1 MPGRDLTNGVMTAR
15 TVWHSMEDAAGQAGG
30 TTDLALFNGT
40 VLYANGESALYAGVE
55 AIDMSGEREPFSG
68 NRTVL
73 LSDGS
78 VSTQSFT
85 GEVTFR
91 EAAGRFGGSG
101 RWKQESGTGR
111 FAGLTGGGVFTWSVD
126 GETYREEF
134 SG

>member
-1 MPGRDLTNGVMTAR
+1 MPGGELTNGVMTAR
-15 TVWHSMEDAAGQAGG
+15 TVWHSLGDAAGQGG
-30 TTDLALFNGT
+30 GKTDLALFNGT

-55 AIDMSGEREPFSG
+55 VIEMRGEREPFSG
-68 NRTVL
+68 TRTVL

-91 EAAGRFGGSG
+91 EAGGRFGGSG
-101 RWKQESGTGR
+101 SWKLEIGTGR
-111 FAGLTGGGVFTWSVD
+111 FAGLTGGGAFTWSID
-126 GETYREEF
+126 GDTYREEF